1 MLTNRFIAC
10 SRWIFRQDDAR
21 KIEARRI
28 GVARRVLALFFWA
41 MVRRWARAGTG
52 FARGAL
58 DATIT
63 VCDPTDIVA
72 AEDVNAEVC
81 GCGALFLYVRLM
93 RRRY

>member
-1 MLTNRFIAC
+1 M
-10 SRWIFRQDDAR
+10 SWPS
-21 KIEARRI
+21 
-28 GVARRVLALFFWA
+28 FFWRWF
-41 MVRRWARAGTG
+41 RRWARAGTG

-93 RRRY
+93 RRRYIPTGAKVNR

>member
-1 MLTNRFIAC
+1 
-10 SRWIFRQDDAR
+10 
-21 KIEARRI
+21 
-28 GVARRVLALFFWA
+28 VARRVLAFFFWRWF
-41 MVRRWARAGTG
+41 RRRACAGTG

-63 VCDPTDIVA
+63 VRDPTDIVA

-81 GCGALFLYVRLM
+81 DCGALFLYVRPM

>member
-1 MLTNRFIAC
+1 LAGGRVPEPV
-10 SRWIFRQDDAR
+10 SRVTRYTQHH
-21 KIEARRI
+21 
-28 GVARRVLALFFWA
+28 G
-41 MVRRWARAGTG
+41 
-52 FARGAL
+52 
-58 DATIT
+58 